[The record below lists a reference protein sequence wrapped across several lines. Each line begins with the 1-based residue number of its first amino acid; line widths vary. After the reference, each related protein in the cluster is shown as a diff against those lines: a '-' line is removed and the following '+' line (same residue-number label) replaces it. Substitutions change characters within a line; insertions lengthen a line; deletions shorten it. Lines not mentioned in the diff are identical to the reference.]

1 MADDKIF
8 TKGFY
13 PEIHEKKPD
22 FVVCNVGI
30 DVKQFI
36 EFLETYQKKGRVKI
50 EIKLG
55 RGGRPYADLNQYES
69 SSDDKTKGSPVAISG
84 QRDGSP
90 F

>member
-30 DVKQFI
+30 EVKQFI

-55 RGGRPYADLNQYES
+55 RSGRPYADLNQYES
-69 SSDDKTKGSPVAISG
+69 TAADKVECNPVALSDLK
-84 QRDGSP
+84 DGSP

>member
-13 PEIHEKKPD
+13 PDIYENKPD

-36 EFLETYQKKGRVKI
+36 EFLETHQKKGRVKI

-55 RGGRPYADLNQYES
+55 RSGKPYADLNQYES
-69 SSDDKTKGSPVAISG
+69 TSGDKTEGSPVAVSG
-84 QRDGSP
+84 QRDDSP

>member
-8 TKGFY
+8 AKGFY

-30 DVKQFI
+30 DVKQFTQ
-36 EFLETYQKKGRVKI
+36 FLETYQKKGRVKI

-55 RGGRPYADLNQYES
+55 RSGRPYADLNQYES
-69 SSDDKTKGSPVAISG
+69 TSDDKVECNPVALSDLK
-84 QRDGSP
+84 DGSP